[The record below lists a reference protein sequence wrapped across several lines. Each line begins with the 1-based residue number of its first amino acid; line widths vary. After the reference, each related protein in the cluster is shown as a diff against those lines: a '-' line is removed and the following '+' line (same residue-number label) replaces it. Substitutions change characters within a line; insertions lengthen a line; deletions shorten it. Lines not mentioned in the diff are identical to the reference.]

1 MDEIIQIWMI
11 CTIQFWMKVN
21 EFLSH
26 PKLDVLY
33 NPLLDDFEHA
43 QNHPKVEVLY
53 SPLLDD
59 SEHAQNHPKV
69 EVLYKPLLDD
79 CASSNFG

>member
-33 NPLLDDFEHA
+33 
-43 QNHPKVEVLY
+43 K
-53 SPLLDD
+53 PLLDD

>member
-26 PKLDVLY
+26 PKLD
-33 NPLLDDFEHA
+33 
-43 QNHPKVEVLY
+43 VLY